1 MSPPRS
7 VCSLRS
13 IHQILKINPEETAAT
28 LEWWKSDGLDGTS
41 GQREEE
47 CMVPDV
53 IVLDVF
59 GCFRSSANSRGGHS
73 QGSHPNGATR
83 DRGQVRLICTS
94 ASRGSMR
101 RGAACGLYTPVFY
114 VCILKIQLLYSPGT
128 ATVDSCPPPL
138 RHCFLLLWY
147 SRLTDEGIDCCLDR
161 HSHACGMGHA
171 FILLRCFHPRV
182 HCCF

>member
-1 MSPPRS
+1 
-7 VCSLRS
+7 
-13 IHQILKINPEETAAT
+13 
-28 LEWWKSDGLDGTS
+28 
-41 GQREEE
+41 
-47 CMVPDV
+47 MVPDV

-114 VCILKIQLLYSPGT
+114 
-128 ATVDSCPPPL
+128 ATGLCVGLCMQFW
-138 RHCFLLLWY
+138 CW
-147 SRLTDEGIDCCLDR
+147 
-161 HSHACGMGHA
+161 
-171 FILLRCFHPRV
+171 
-182 HCCF
+182 